1 MILSYKTK
9 NHLLAYNV
17 VGDFF
22 MNKKEEFKAFARM
35 HPELLNYVRNKEMT
49 WQQFYEIYD
58 IYGSD
63 EEAWSTYF
71 HKTGT
76 QAKSNVEP
84 LGAITEKLKNID
96 MNSIQEHIKTA
107 QKALSLVSEL
117 TGKSTPLTA
126 SVPKVPRPID
136 KFFED

>member
-1 MILSYKTK
+1 
-9 NHLLAYNV
+9 
-17 VGDFF
+17 

-35 HPELLNYVRNKEMT
+35 HPELLDYVRNKEMT

-63 EEAWSTYF
+63 EAAWSSYF
-71 HKTGT
+71 KKNVSQGR
-76 QAKSNVEP
+76 SNAEP

-107 QKALSLVSEL
+107 QKALNLVSEL
-117 TGKSTPLTA
+117 TGKSETTSSLTA